1 MRAQRL
7 VAAFLDGRDLE
18 TDPAYRLLDLASEV
32 GEVAGDAA
40 KSSEYGADPD
50 ALAVADDEL
59 CDALLSL
66 LALAE
71 SFDLDAEAT
80 LEVALDKYQRRIAQ
94 AGDASSDVEANDQTP
109 ITHEADDEEYE
120 TLLGE
125 KLVEE
130 AREFRES
137 GDAEELADVLAVV
150 DAVREHRTSA
160 RRNSGLCRPRKWPN
174 AAGSRSASCGG
185 LRRFLRA
192 VARPQASSST
202 SYPRSRIPATSSAT
216 CSCPRVS
223 RSSSTSAAFI
233 PMSREVRSCWI
244 A

>member
-109 ITHEADDEEYE
+109 ITHEADDEEHE

-150 DAVREHRTSA
+150 DAVREHRDVSEVE
-160 RRNSGLCRPRKWPN
+160 
-174 AAGSRSASCGG
+174 
-185 LRRFLRA
+185 LRA
-192 VARPQASSST
+192 VQAEKVAECGRFEERIVRRPAKVPESSRAASGQ
-202 SYPRSRIPATSSAT
+202 
-216 CSCPRVS
+216 
-223 RSSSTSAAFI
+223 
-233 PMSREVRSCWI
+233 
-244 A
+244 